1 VARLT
6 RFLVAPV
13 AAVVA
18 AALAGA
24 LAPSPALGGF
34 LSMEEGARPTAMGG
48 AFVGVADD
56 ATAVFWN
63 PAGFGLERGLNLT
76 AMRTRLYSI
85 ADLSEDCVAVSYS
98 GPRFG
103 AGFGWAQTGLT
114 DVYSENTYV
123 LGAGKRVLLDGL
135 AVGGALRI
143 YDVEAPGYEYYND
156 PGFRGGDT
164 GYAADLG
171 LLYRGRNWSLGCTV
185 RNLGEP
191 DLRMIETTE
200 TGDPIST
207 EMRLGGTYTFR
218 EVMLISAE
226 VRRPTEVPRYY
237 ESRTSYYLGTEIWFF
252 DAFALRS
259 GLYRDRAAAGLG
271 LRIENL
277 TVDAA
282 VISERRP
289 GNKYRLSI
297 SLDGLPKWGRSK

>member
-1 VARLT
+1 MARLT
-6 RFLVAPV
+6 RLAAATAV
-13 AAVVA
+13 AVVA

-24 LAPSPALGGF
+24 LAPSPVLGGF

-63 PAGFGLERGLNLT
+63 PAGFGLERGLKLT

-85 ADLSEDCVAVSYS
+85 GDLSEDCVALGYS
-98 GPRFG
+98 WRRLGL
-103 AGFGWAQTGLT
+103 GFGWARTGLA

-123 LGAGKRVLLDGL
+123 VGLGKRVLLDGL

-164 GYAADLG
+164 GYAADVG

-200 TGDPIST
+200 IGDPISA
-207 EMRLGGTYTFR
+207 EVRLGGTYTFR
-218 EVMLISAE
+218 EVMLISGE
-226 VRRPTEVPRYY
+226 VRRPSDVPRYY
-237 ESRTSYYLGTEIWFF
+237 ESKTSYYLGTEIWFF

-271 LRIENL
+271 LKIENL

-297 SLDGLPKWGRSK
+297 SLDGLPDWGRSK